1 MTLYNLY
8 WNTITIICVTKLY
21 PIDIGIMLCRH
32 GGRLNM
38 DTGVASHEILYD
50 NGATMS
56 HTMLW
61 RHRSR
66 CGRLHRRYCR
76 WRRCNVISILS
87 LFFHYIFV
95 VYILICIFHYR
106 YQRHFNSC
114 WHSYIVGTTLSLWS
128 LTSLQCRS

>member
-1 MTLYNLY
+1 
-8 WNTITIICVTKLY
+8 
-21 PIDIGIMLCRH
+21 
-32 GGRLNM
+32 M

-95 VYILICIFHYR
+95 VYEVASHEISYGS
-106 YQRHFNSC
+106 YKFN
-114 WHSYIVGTTLSLWS
+114 IKK
-128 LTSLQCRS
+128 